1 MSIYWYNNQPLLAFI
16 FIFLRNFLMNK
27 LTKISATALV
37 ALFLAACDK
46 PAEKAPATEPTKTTE
61 AAPTTTAPATEAAKP
76 AETAVAAPSEAA
88 KADYQKLVDWNT
100 AQESTMAT
108 AQAELQKKLAT
119 QDPKQ
124 IQEGLSAFNK
134 KVEETVKSLDAI
146 EVSDAQIKTFKEK
159 TKSVLTLSSEVIS
172 EQVKTISTPNDQAA
186 LQAVQ
191 QKAQSLIEAGNELQK
206 LNVELQQ
213 RFSAK

>member
-1 MSIYWYNNQPLLAFI
+1 MRLKYL
-16 FIFLRNFLMNK
+16 
-27 LTKISATALV
+27 
-37 ALFLAACDK
+37 
-46 PAEKAPATEPTKTTE
+46 
-61 AAPTTTAPATEAAKP
+61 
-76 AETAVAAPSEAA
+76 
-88 KADYQKLVDWNT
+88 
-100 AQESTMAT
+100 
-108 AQAELQKKLAT
+108 
-119 QDPKQ
+119 
-124 IQEGLSAFNK
+124 
-134 KVEETVKSLDAI
+134 
-146 EVSDAQIKTFKEK
+146 DAQIKTFKEK

>member
-1 MSIYWYNNQPLLAFI
+1 
-16 FIFLRNFLMNK
+16 MNK

-61 AAPTTTAPATEAAKP
+61 AAPTTTAPAAEAAKP

-100 AQESTMAT
+100 VQESTMAT

>member
-1 MSIYWYNNQPLLAFI
+1 
-16 FIFLRNFLMNK
+16 MNK

-46 PAEKAPATEPTKTTE
+46 PAEKAPAAEPAKTTE
-61 AAPTTTAPATEAAKP
+61 AAPAPATAPTAEAAKP
-76 AETAVAAPSEAA
+76 AETTVAAPSEAA
-88 KADYQKLVDWNT
+88 KADFQKLVDWN
-100 AQESTMAT
+100 ASQESAMAA
-108 AQAELQKKLAT
+108 AQAELQQKLAS

-186 LQAVQ
+186 LQSVQ

>member
-1 MSIYWYNNQPLLAFI
+1 MIGI
-16 FIFLRNFLMNK
+16 RHK
-27 LTKISATALV
+27 
-37 ALFLAACDK
+37 
-46 PAEKAPATEPTKTTE
+46 KAQWQQHKQNY
-61 AAPTTTAPATEAAKP
+61 KR
-76 AETAVAAPSEAA
+76 
-88 KADYQKLVDWNT
+88 K
-100 AQESTMAT
+100 
-108 AQAELQKKLAT
+108 QKKLAT

>member
-1 MSIYWYNNQPLLAFI
+1 
-16 FIFLRNFLMNK
+16 MNK

-46 PAEKAPATEPTKTTE
+46 PAEKAPAAEPAKTTE
-61 AAPTTTAPATEAAKP
+61 AAPTTATAPTAEAAKP
-76 AETAVAAPSEAA
+76 AETTVAAPSEAA
-88 KADYQKLVDWNT
+88 KADFQKLVDWN
-100 AQESTMAT
+100 ASQESAMSA
-108 AQAELQKKLAT
+108 AQAELQQKLAS

-124 IQEGLSAFNK
+124 IQEGLSTFNK

-186 LQAVQ
+186 LQSVQ

>member
-1 MSIYWYNNQPLLAFI
+1 MS
-16 FIFLRNFLMNK
+16 K

-46 PAEKAPATEPTKTTE
+46 PAEKAPATEPAKTTE
-61 AAPTTTAPATEAAKP
+61 AAPATTTPAAEAAKP
-76 AETAVAAPSEAA
+76 AEITVAAPSEAA

>member
-1 MSIYWYNNQPLLAFI
+1 
-16 FIFLRNFLMNK
+16 MNK

-46 PAEKAPATEPTKTTE
+46 PAEKAPAAEPAKTTE
-61 AAPTTTAPATEAAKP
+61 AAPATAPTAEAAKP
-76 AETAVAAPSEAA
+76 AETTVAAPSEAA
-88 KADYQKLVDWNT
+88 KADFQKLVDWN
-100 AQESTMAT
+100 ASQESAMAA
-108 AQAELQKKLAT
+108 AQAELQQKLAS

-186 LQAVQ
+186 LQSVQ

>member
-1 MSIYWYNNQPLLAFI
+1 
-16 FIFLRNFLMNK
+16 
-27 LTKISATALV
+27 KISATALV

-61 AAPTTTAPATEAAKP
+61 AAPTTTAPAAEAAKP